1 MPHAVIYI
9 HGFNSSPLSLKA
21 QQLQQYFVEHQLL
34 EKAEYELHVPELDH
48 QPEVAIAQLQ
58 SLIERYDGQPVL
70 VIGSSLGGYY
80 SLWLAA
86 NFEKVCAVLIN
97 PAVYPY
103 RLLADLLGENQN
115 LYTGQRYILDETH
128 IEQLKAVDVKQLPSP
143 SSVLLL
149 SQMGD
154 ETLDY
159 REAVD
164 KYPSIEQ
171 RVSEGG
177 DHGYVNFEQEIAG
190 IFTFYEQHLQ
200 RLKLQNNH

>member
-48 QPEVAIAQLQ
+48 QPKVAIAQLQ
-58 SLIERYDGQPVL
+58 LLIEKYEGQSVL

-86 NFEKVCAVLIN
+86 QYEQVSAVLIN

-103 RLLADLLGENQN
+103 RLLSDLLGENQN
-115 LYTGQRYILDETH
+115 LYTGKRYILDGTH
-128 IEQLKAVDVKQLPSP
+128 IEQLKVLDVEHLSHPCR
-143 SSVLLL
+143 VLLL
-149 SQMGD
+149 SQTGD

-177 DHGYVNFEQEIAG
+177 DHGYVNFEQELPG
-190 IFTFYEQHLQ
+190 IFKFYEQQ
-200 RLKLQNNH
+200 LKK